1 MSKFSPTPIATGPEP
16 VTQPPRKVH
25 VIIAAHPRQRSFTL
39 SMARGYAEAVEAHG
53 GRVILR
59 DLYRM
64 RFDPLLHAQEMPD
77 HPGFGPRPDVEAER
91 RLIADAHV
99 YAFFYPLWFNSAPA
113 MIKGYVERVF
123 GMGFA
128 YSPFGLGGNRPLLSD
143 RFMVT
148 FTSTGAPQDWVEESG
163 GRLRALFEDARR
175 FEVYR
180 YLLNLLA
187 KLVPLALF
195 PTWVT
200 WIAYALPPTWG
211 MAAIR
216 ASAAGESPWSDVLLC
231 LGTGLAYGLV
241 GALLSETVL
250 RSARRHAT
258 LSLT

>member
-53 GRVILR
+53 GRVIMR

-163 GRLRALFEDARR
+163 AWDAMRTHFDDHLSAVTGLQNLGHHNFGRVRPGMGEAAVRARLSELD
-175 FEVYR
+175 
-180 YLLNLLA
+180 LLTETIMHGGA
-187 KLVPLALF
+187 
-195 PTWVT
+195 
-200 WIAYALPPTWG
+200 IG
-211 MAAIR
+211 MAPDR
-216 ASAAGESPWSDVLLC
+216 
-231 LGTGLAYGLV
+231 
-241 GALLSETVL
+241 
-250 RSARRHAT
+250 
-258 LSLT
+258 